1 MADRDEAEKTYNL
14 FIQSKK
20 SIPPDGGVDIKGA
33 RIVAENWKEFG
44 LLKSPPPLDNAIDLS
59 YWAEARK

>member
-1 MADRDEAEKTYNL
+1 MADRDEAEKPTISL
-14 FIQSKK
+14 FNPRNRFLQMAAWISK
-20 SIPPDGGVDIKGA
+20 A